1 MKNPQFYWGVP
12 FYFSWCS
19 FSIISFP
26 SSKVR
31 TRPLS
36 SDRIRL
42 YDNVVL
48 VGKDTVQVGGMKFT
62 IDFEKKYIIKGI
74 GKFYQF
80 LLKCKKS
87 HILRKI
93 FFKIP

>member
-19 FSIISFP
+19 FSIISFT

-36 SDRIRL
+36 SGRIRL
-42 YDNVVL
+42 YDNVVLVNAEVL
-48 VGKDTVQVGGMKFT
+48 VGKDTVQVGGIKFT
-62 IDFEKKYIIKGI
+62 IDFEK
-74 GKFYQF
+74 
-80 LLKCKKS
+80 
-87 HILRKI
+87 
-93 FFKIP
+93 